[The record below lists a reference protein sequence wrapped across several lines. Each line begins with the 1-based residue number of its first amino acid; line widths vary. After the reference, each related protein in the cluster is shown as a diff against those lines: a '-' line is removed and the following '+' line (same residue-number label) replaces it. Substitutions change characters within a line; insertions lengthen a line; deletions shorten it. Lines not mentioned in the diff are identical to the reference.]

1 MSRDEIQR
9 QINSI
14 NDSRQ
19 KKNITIKRIR
29 TKSNIKTK
37 CKGMQLKKSLT

>member
-19 KKNITIKRIR
+19 KNITIKRIR
-29 TKSNIKTK
+29 TNSNIKTK
-37 CKGMQLKKSLT
+37 CKGMQLKK